1 MSVLLRIEENEKTFF
16 EPIVHPVYASKKVGS
31 PDLLQG
37 LSLQVFAVGLSETT
51 HLIGYLILPI
61 SVKRGGPYQV
71 LVIFDLDSDKT
82 FLILY
87 RPAIAP
93 LAAQFGER

>member
-1 MSVLLRIEENEKTFF
+1 MSVLLRIEENEKPLFK
-16 EPIVHPVYASKKVGS
+16 PIGHPVYASKKVVS
-31 PDLLQG
+31 PDLLKG
-37 LSLQVFAVGLSETT
+37 LSLQVFAIGLLETT
-51 HLIGYLILPI
+51 HLIGYLIVPI
-61 SVKRGGPYQV
+61 PVRRGGPYQV